1 MTIPSIASRH
11 YGTYIGR
18 DGLTAVLR
26 IKLTKVLYVPWIR
39 QWFSILCNQADTSRA
54 ADLGHSEGALLAGG
68 VLVST
73 LSSEHPLEYQIF
85 HLELS
90 AMHEPLLL
98 AFECLAVPCIFDS
111 RLSSSLINEVDIFTL
126 ELVRHGFVICLD
138 T

>member
-26 IKLTKVLYVPWIR
+26 IKIMKVLYVPWIR

-126 ELVRHGFVICLD
+126 ELVRRGFVICLD

>member
-26 IKLTKVLYVPWIR
+26 IKIMKVLYVPWIR